1 MNTRNYQ
8 RLADSPLFLFLI
20 YSLISFF
27 IHVFVIQSFVETSFS
42 RVVVYICHYLRARRR
57 NSIKSYMCKPRPCH
71 LFRAIR
77 KSQETVQVQPA
88 GVHENSLKSSSTVDK
103 SSSCWEEREFNVELC
118 HNGELAEEAGIG
130 GLVRERGQKLQV
142 RGEKRSRAQW
152 GSQFALNRVWLIAQA
167 WGKVPGAQLKW
178 TA

>member
-42 RVVVYICHYLRARRR
+42 QVVVYICHYLRARRR

-77 KSQETVQVQPA
+77 KSHRKQFKYNLLVCMKIALKAVVQSIRAPV
-88 GVHENSLKSSSTVDK
+88 VERRENLM
-103 SSSCWEEREFNVELC
+103 
-118 HNGELAEEAGIG
+118 
-130 GLVRERGQKLQV
+130 
-142 RGEKRSRAQW
+142 
-152 GSQFALNRVWLIAQA
+152 LNCA
-167 WGKVPGAQLKW
+167 
-178 TA
+178 TMEN